1 MQQWVDLARLTGLQS
16 TEDEGPPPSP
26 ALEGQEAKVEDSLE
40 ANTSTWEQP
49 PLTLEKLTLEK
60 LTLENLTFD
69 NLSLDNISLDNLTSD
84 NLTRENPDVVLKH
97 EAEPTRVP

>member
-26 ALEGQEAKVEDSLE
+26 ALEGQEANLAEDSLE
-40 ANTSTWEQP
+40 PQTSTWEQP
-49 PLTLEKLTLEK
+49 PLTLENLTLDN
-60 LTLENLTFD
+60 LTLENLT
-69 NLSLDNISLDNLTSD
+69 LDNLT
-84 NLTRENPDVVLKH
+84 LENTDVVPKH